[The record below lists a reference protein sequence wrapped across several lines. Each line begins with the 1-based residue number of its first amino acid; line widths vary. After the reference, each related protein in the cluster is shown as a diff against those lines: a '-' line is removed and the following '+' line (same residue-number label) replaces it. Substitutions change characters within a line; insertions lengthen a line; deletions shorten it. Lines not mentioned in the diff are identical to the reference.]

1 MERLYDRDP
10 YQREFE
16 ATVTDCRKGKKGY
29 EIYLDQTAF
38 YPEGGGQPAEGGILG
53 GVRILDVQETEDGIC
68 HFAEEPLT
76 PGVKVSGTI
85 DWKRRFSNMQQHTG
99 EHIVSGLIHRQY
111 GYDNVGFH
119 MGRAEMTIDL
129 SGELTWEQLMEIE
142 REANRVVWEN
152 RPVQVTYPSD
162 EELKTLE
169 YRFKKELTGAIRI
182 VEIPGADCCA
192 CCGTHVAR
200 TGEIGCIKFLSMIHY
215 KGGVRI
221 SMLCGMEALYDYE
234 ARTEQ
239 MQEMSVLLSAK
250 TDGIAAAI
258 RQLKQENARKDG
270 TIGALRRRLL
280 ELIADGYQEQAGWLS
295 VFEPDMSPVQVRQLA
310 DLLLEKQ
317 KGSVVLVCS
326 GSEENGYSYCAG
338 SRVLDVRETGKW
350 LNGRLNGRG
359 GGNARMVQ
367 GTFQAGQEEIE
378 TAFHEAEA
386 VRNPKS
392 EDGYGA

>member
-10 YQREFE
+10 YLREFE
-16 ATVTDCRKGKKGY
+16 ATVTDCRKGKDGY
-29 EIYLDQTAF
+29 EIYLDRTAF
-38 YPEGGGQPAEGGILG
+38 YPEGGGQPPEGGMLG
-53 GVRILDVQETEDGIC
+53 GIRILDVQETEAGIC
-68 HFAEEPLT
+68 HYAEGPLT
-76 PGVKVSGTI
+76 PGERVRGTL
-85 DWKRRFSNMQQHTG
+85 DWKNRFSNMQQHTG

-111 GYDNVGFH
+111 GYHNVGFH
-119 MGRAEMTIDL
+119 MGRTEMTIDL

-142 REANRVVWEN
+142 REANQVVWEN
-152 RPVQVTYPSD
+152 RSVQVTYPSED
-162 EELKTLE
+162 ELKTLE
-169 YRFKKELTGAIRI
+169 YRFKKELTGPIRI
-182 VEIPGADCCA
+182 VEIQGADCCA

-200 TGEIGCIKFLSMIHY
+200 TGEIGCIKFLSMIRY

-221 SMLCGMEALYDYE
+221 SMLCGMEALFDYE

-270 TIGALRRRLL
+270 EIGTLRRRLMD
-280 ELIADGYQEQAGWLS
+280 LIAEEYPEQEGGLS
-295 VFEPDMSPVQVRQLA
+295 VFEPELSPVQVRQLA

-326 GSEENGYSYCAG
+326 GSEGSYSYCVG

-367 GTFQAGQEEIE
+367 GTFQARKEEIE
-378 TAFHEAEA
+378 TVFHEAEIIKKPEA
-386 VRNPKS
+386 
-392 EDGYGA
+392 EGGYGA